1 MRPNRDLVNLTTES
15 QSKMYNSYRQNGGL
29 KYRSPLMKQEFT
41 DLLEQHSQ
49 FNAKNMVR
57 VLRQLVRHIT
67 NEIGDLLLEKGYGD
81 LSARHLH
88 VFENLDASKTN
99 IVILANRAG
108 ISKQAMSKLV
118 KEVAELGYV
127 KVITD
132 RNDSRLQV
140 VFITEKGGKF
150 ITDLQTEIRSYR
162 DKLVKEQVVSEN
174 DLRQTTR
181 VIQQLNSYFEKSSKN
196 NSELVEA

>member
-1 MRPNRDLVNLTTES
+1 
-15 QSKMYNSYRQNGGL
+15 MYNSYRNSSGL
-29 KYRSPLMKQEFT
+29 KFRPPLMKQEHT
-41 DLLEQHSQ
+41 DLLEQHSL
-49 FNAKNMVR
+49 FNEKNMVR

-67 NEIGDLLLEKGYGD
+67 SEIGDLLLAKGYGD

-88 VFENLDASKTN
+88 VFENLDATKTN
-99 IVILANRAG
+99 IVNLANRAG

-127 KVITD
+127 KVVTD

-140 VFITEKGGKF
+140 VFITDKGGKF
-150 ITDLQTEIRSYR
+150 ITDLQSEIRRYR
-162 DKLVKEQVVSEN
+162 DKFIQEQVVSES

-196 NSELVEA
+196 HSELVEA